1 MFWNFRFAVIPLII
15 IPLFMCGWDNAYI
28 HSLWQKNV
36 IFSFCSSSSC
46 FCPLTHGKKTSM
58 YHLLRHILSASS
70 SLDVCIFAF
79 TNTDLSRAVL
89 ALRSRG
95 VAIRVLVE
103 EKNVSMCGSQI
114 PVLLGAGKRFT
125 ADATF
130 IRHPQTRGD
139 PFSRGNAAETNVTAT
154 FARALSQTVWV
165 GNTGS
170 ITEALCP
177 KSLCVLRLLLS
188 GSLGE
193 VCAGEWRH
201 NSSCLGEWRLPL
213 HALPWVR
220 VIALPTRWKIVRCRS
235 ESRRLALPLSL
246 LHFINYCSCIL
257 LDWEL
262 TK

>member
-1 MFWNFRFAVIPLII
+1 MTKKLNFL
-15 IPLFMCGWDNAYI
+15 
-28 HSLWQKNV
+28 
-36 IFSFCSSSSC
+36 SFCSSSSC

-114 PVLLGAGKRFT
+114 PVLLGAGKRT
-125 ADATF
+125 NPIAPSDVIHKHGGSYSAEVMLLKQMSRQPLRGLYQRQLWSE
-130 IRHPQTRGD
+130 IR
-139 PFSRGNAAETNVTAT
+139 
-154 FARALSQTVWV
+154 
-165 GNTGS
+165 
-170 ITEALCP
+170 EALLRRSGP
-177 KSLCVLRLLLS
+177 ESLCVLGLLLS

-193 VCAGEWRH
+193 FCGGEWSH
-201 NSSCLGEWRLPL
+201 NSSCLSEWRLPL

-235 ESRRLALPLSL
+235 ESRRLTLPLSL
-246 LHFINYCSCIL
+246 LHFINYCSCVL